1 MIHSRMVV
9 GMSGY
14 RSRFPRADV
23 MLFEPRRDEYGLF
36 FNNIFSFDSRREVC
50 QLAYAAT
57 RRDLWKRRA
66 ELGPALARHGLELRL
81 DVLEEE
87 GRDVWEGVG
96 LGEKQA
102 SARDVTTRLGRLL
115 ETLERK
121 PRRKT
126 RRRSTTRTP
135 SGR

>member
-1 MIHSRMVV
+1 
-9 GMSGY
+9 
-14 RSRFPRADV
+14 